1 MTPVEMKRVRR
12 ALGLTQG
19 QLAERLKTTRITITR
34 YECAMRR
41 IPGVIQVAIKQL
53 AKELASPQIPMA
65 GVVAAGAP
73 IEPIPQAEIIE
84 VPPSML
90 RGGENFA
97 LRIKGESMREDGILP
112 GDIVIVHKQAT
123 ARNGQTVV
131 ALVNQEATIKR
142 YYKKQ
147 DRIELHPANAAMEA
161 ILVTPQDDFR
171 IEGVVIG
178 MIRHCG

>member
-1 MTPVEMKRVRR
+1 MKRLRHT
-12 ALGLTQG
+12 LGLTQG
-19 QLAERLKTTRITITR
+19 QLAAKLRTTRMTITR
-34 YECAMRR
+34 YECGMRR
-41 IPGVIQVAIKQL
+41 IPGVIDVALKQL
-53 AKELASPQIPMA
+53 SKESSPAEIQMA
-65 GVVAAGAP
+65 GIVAAGAP
-73 IEPIPQAEIIE
+73 IEPLPQAELVE

-90 RGGENFA
+90 RDGQNFA
-97 LRIKGESMREDGILP
+97 LRVKGESMREDGILP
-112 GDIVIVHKQAT
+112 GDIVIVHKQVT

-147 DRIELHPANAAMEA
+147 DRVELHPANAAMEPF
-161 ILVTPQDDFR
+161 ILTAKDDFR